1 MDSRLDSEPSM
12 PARLP
17 ADLGDITFENPSV
30 VALPTDASD
39 DRHPRQVTGA
49 CQSRV
54 TPERVPA
61 PRLLGWSHPLAK
73 QLGLLPPSDQAVEI
87 LAGNRV
93 LPTMEPFAAC
103 YGGHQFGH
111 WAGQLGDGRA
121 ITLGELPAPD
131 GSRWEVQL
139 KGPGLTP
146 YSRRGDGR
154 AVLRSSLREFVCSE
168 AMHHL
173 GVPTTRALALVAT
186 GESIV
191 RDMFYDGRPELEPGA
206 ITTRVAPSFLRF
218 GNYQI
223 HAARGDL
230 ETLRR
235 LVDFT
240 IGRYFPDLLSRG
252 ERTANP
258 ESIAAWYAEV
268 ARRTAVMVAHWM
280 RVGFVHGVMNTD
292 NMSVLGLTIDYG
304 PYGWMDVYDPDF
316 TPNTTDAQGRRYRFG
331 NQPAIAQWNL
341 ARFGEAIAPLLG
353 DLDPIHAGLAVYRQ
367 TFEREH
373 ASQMAAK
380 LGLSTLD
387 DPADMHLLVE
397 CLDLMQAV
405 ETDWTLFFR
414 CLSDVSLD
422 VPGFPDDRG
431 AASPDEPA
439 VAHARQRLVAL
450 EPAFYQPPDDT
461 LVLRWEAW
469 LDALAV
475 RVRAQG
481 LTHDERRTR
490 MRAASPAIVPRNYL
504 VHEVIQAVTAGDNGP
519 LEALMQAIQRPFDD
533 AAGHPS
539 FTGRMPEWAR
549 DRDGCSAL
557 SCSS

>member
-1 MDSRLDSEPSM
+1 M

-17 ADLGDITFENPSV
+17 SDLCAIAFENPSL
-30 VALPTDASD
+30 VALPTDASG
-39 DRHPRQVTGA
+39 DRRPRQVTGA

-54 TPERVPA
+54 VPERVKA
-61 PRLLGWSHPLAK
+61 PRLLGWSHPLGDH
-73 QLGLLPPSDQAVEI
+73 LGVLLPADLEGPAVQV
-87 LAGNRV
+87 LGGNLV

-173 GVPTTRALALVAT
+173 GVPTTRALSLVAT
-186 GESIV
+186 GESV
-191 RDMFYDGRPELEPGA
+191 LRDMFYDGHPELEPGA
-206 ITTRVAPSFLRF
+206 ITTRVAPTFLRF
-218 GNYQI
+218 GNFQI
-223 HAARGDL
+223 HAARGDQ
-230 ETLRR
+230 ETLQR
-235 LVDFT
+235 LVDYT
-240 IGRYFPDLLSRG
+240 IRRYHPDLWPTGASQAG
-252 ERTANP
+252 P
-258 ESIAAWYAEV
+258 ETVVAWFAEV
-268 ARRTAVMVAHWM
+268 ARRTAVTVAHWM

-304 PYGWMDVYDPDF
+304 PYGWLDIYDPDF

-341 ARFGEAIAPLLG
+341 ARFGEAIAPLVG
-353 DLDPIHAGLAVYRQ
+353 DVEPIRNGLEVYRR
-367 TFEREH
+367 TFEAEH
-373 ASQMAAK
+373 GRQMAAK
-380 LGLSTLD
+380 LGLTSLEE
-387 DPADMHLLVE
+387 PADEHLLVE
-397 CLDLMQAV
+397 CLELMQHV

-414 CLSDVSLD
+414 HLSDVDLSA
-422 VPGFPDDRG
+422 PGPDDPVQR
-431 AASPDEPA
+431 
-439 VAHARQRLVAL
+439 ARWRLQSL
-450 EPAFYQPPDDT
+450 EPAFYQTPGDE
-461 LVLRWEAW
+461 LAIRWDAW
-469 LDALAV
+469 LDALSG

-481 LTHDERRTR
+481 LSTAERHAR
-490 MRAASPAIVPRNYL
+490 MRMANPVIVPRNYV
-504 VHEVIQAVTAGDNGP
+504 VHEVIQAVTAGDTVP
-519 LEALMQAIQRPFDD
+519 LDRLMQAVQRPYDD
-533 AAGHPS
+533 ASRHPS
-539 FTGRMPEWAR
+539 FTGRMPDWAR
-549 DRDGCSAL
+549 EQAGCSAL

>member
-1 MDSRLDSEPSM
+1 VSLETRPDSEPSM

-17 ADLGDITFENPSV
+17 ADLTDIAFENPSV
-30 VALPTDASD
+30 VALPTDASG

-49 CQSRV
+49 CQSRIA
-54 TPERVPA
+54 PERVPA
-61 PRLLGWSHPLAK
+61 PRLLGWSHPLAE
-73 QLGLLPPSDQAVEI
+73 QLGLVPPSGTAVEV

-173 GVPTTRALALVAT
+173 GVPTTRALALVTT

-240 IGRYFPDLLSRG
+240 VRRYFPDLLAPG

-258 ESIAAWYAEV
+258 EAIAAWYAEV

-304 PYGWMDVYDPDF
+304 PYGWLDVYDPDF

-353 DLDPIHAGLAVYRQ
+353 ELDPIHAGLAEYRQ

-373 ASQMAAK
+373 ARQMAAK
-380 LGLSTLD
+380 LGLNTLD
-387 DPADMHLLVE
+387 DPADMHLLVA
-397 CLDLMQAV
+397 CLELMQVV

-414 CLSDVSLD
+414 QLSHVDLETAPPVDALSAHIRA
-422 VPGFPDDRG
+422 RG
-431 AASPDEPA
+431 
-439 VAHARQRLVAL
+439 RLKPL
-450 EPAFYQPPDDT
+450 EDAFYQEPTEDVIRRWDGWLDT
-461 LVLRWEAW
+461 LAI
-469 LDALAV
+469 
-475 RVRAQG
+475 RVKACDFAPGAR
-481 LTHDERRTR
+481 EER
-490 MRAASPAIVPRNYL
+490 MRLANPAVIPRNYV
-504 VHEVIQAVTAGDNGP
+504 VHDVIQAVTAGDTGP
-519 LEALMQAIQRPFDD
+519 LDRLLAAVERPYEEQPGMEA
-533 AAGHPS
+533 
-539 FTGRMPEWAR
+539 FTGRMPDWAR
-549 DRDGCSAL
+549 RAAGCSAL